1 MDSYDVKLIEQPTG
15 AVHNVTGAGIQPIL
29 DETTGEPETQFVLVA
44 IINDH
49 AVPLQTFT
57 KGYIEHQ
64 VGRPDTAIDQ
74 SQSASSSATQPAQPA
89 QPATTEQPASPP
101 EGAGTAG
108 ESAAAQ
114 PAPPAAG

>member
-15 AVHNVTGAGIQPIL
+15 AVHNVVGAGIQPIL

-44 IINDH
+44 IIGDH

-57 KGYIEHQ
+57 KGYIDHQ
-64 VGRPDTAIDQ
+64 AGRPDTAIDE
-74 SQSASSSATQPAQPA
+74 SQSSSSSADQPAQPA
-89 QPATTEQPASPP
+89 AAAPAQPASPP
-101 EGAGTAG
+101 EGEGTAG
-108 ESAAAQ
+108 EGAQAQ